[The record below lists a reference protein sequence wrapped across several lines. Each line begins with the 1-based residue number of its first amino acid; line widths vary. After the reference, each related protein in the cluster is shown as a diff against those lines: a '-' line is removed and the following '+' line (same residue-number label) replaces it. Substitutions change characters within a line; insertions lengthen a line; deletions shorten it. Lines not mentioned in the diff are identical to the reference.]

1 MFLIDSS
8 QLRLRYCKKKR
19 HKVLPHERDLA
30 SDHHI
35 SCSASIEESD
45 GEPILFTAIAQSFKK
60 VVNVEQF
67 APYEPFQHQLQTI
80 IREATIL
87 KGRIFKNKFPKCCPL
102 ASHEGF
108 VKFCCTDSAYL
119 TTLEINKAKFP
130 TKTAGLQMQDAI
142 LKCPGEPAIVPAGG
156 VVFFNCN
163 VPHCTKAS
171 FAVFLLHRIHC
182 CCFFCNLPHCT
193 KASDEEEVPSLC

>member
-108 VKFCCTDSAYL
+108 VKFYCTGSADL
-119 TTLEINKAKFP
+119 TALEK
-130 TKTAGLQMQDAI
+130 
-142 LKCPGEPAIVPAGG
+142 
-156 VVFFNCN
+156 
-163 VPHCTKAS
+163 
-171 FAVFLLHRIHC
+171 
-182 CCFFCNLPHCT
+182 
-193 KASDEEEVPSLC
+193 

>member
-8 QLRLRYCKKKR
+8 QLRLKYCKKKR

-67 APYEPFQHQLQTI
+67 APYEPFQHQL
-80 IREATIL
+80 
-87 KGRIFKNKFPKCCPL
+87 
-102 ASHEGF
+102 
-108 VKFCCTDSAYL
+108 
-119 TTLEINKAKFP
+119 
-130 TKTAGLQMQDAI
+130 
-142 LKCPGEPAIVPAGG
+142 
-156 VVFFNCN
+156 
-163 VPHCTKAS
+163 
-171 FAVFLLHRIHC
+171 
-182 CCFFCNLPHCT
+182 
-193 KASDEEEVPSLC
+193 